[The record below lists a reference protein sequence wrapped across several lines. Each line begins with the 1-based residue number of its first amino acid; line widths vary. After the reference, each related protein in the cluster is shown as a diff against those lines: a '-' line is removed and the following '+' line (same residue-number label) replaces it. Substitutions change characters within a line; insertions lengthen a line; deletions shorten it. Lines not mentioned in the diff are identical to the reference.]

1 MKRKLEDIK
10 KMYETSYKRNLTI
23 NTDIK
28 YLPCD
33 LCGNLTSLFRIMSCS
48 LRSPRQTF
56 SLCTT
61 PYVACSDD
69 CLLCYY

>member
-10 KMYETSYKRNLTI
+10 KVYETSYKRILTI

-33 LCGNLTSLFRIMSCS
+33 LC
-48 LRSPRQTF
+48 RSMTTF
-56 SLCTT
+56 YRFMCTT
-61 PYVACSDD
+61 PYIVCSDD
-69 CLLCYY
+69 CLAVLLLRE